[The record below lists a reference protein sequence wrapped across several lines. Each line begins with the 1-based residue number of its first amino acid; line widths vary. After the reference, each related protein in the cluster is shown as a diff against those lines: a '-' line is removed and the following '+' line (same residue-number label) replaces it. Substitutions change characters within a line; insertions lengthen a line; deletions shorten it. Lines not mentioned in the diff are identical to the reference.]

1 MIQIDQLIKIGK
13 TLKPHGIKG
22 EFSVLIDSFSDDLQ
36 LSCLIFNIDGIY
48 VPFFIES
55 IRPKG
60 IDVYIVKVKGYD
72 NDNDITEL
80 IGLDVYA
87 FKKELTHIIDEHDED
102 CMYAEDF
109 VGYSILDKSG
119 ILVGTIVDYDV
130 STENSLFIVERTDNR
145 ELYIPIV
152 DDFVINI
159 NNETKTLQMDLPI
172 GLLEL

>member
-1 MIQIDQLIKIGK
+1 MILNDQLVKIGK

-22 EFSVLIDSFSDDLQ
+22 EFSVLIDSFGDDVK
-36 LSCLIFNIDGIY
+36 LSCFIFNIDGIY

-60 IDVYIVKVKGYD
+60 IDVYIAKVCGYD
-72 NDNDITEL
+72 NDNDINEL
-80 IGLDVYA
+80 IGLDIYVLRTE
-87 FKKELTHIIDEHDED
+87 FIPIDESADD

-109 VGYSILDKSG
+109 IGYTIIDKSG
-119 ILVGTIVDYDV
+119 ILVGLIVDYDI
-130 STENSLFIVERTDNR
+130 STENALFIVERTGNN

-152 DDFVINI
+152 DEFVIDI
-159 NNETKTLQMDLPI
+159 NSETKTLQMDLPI